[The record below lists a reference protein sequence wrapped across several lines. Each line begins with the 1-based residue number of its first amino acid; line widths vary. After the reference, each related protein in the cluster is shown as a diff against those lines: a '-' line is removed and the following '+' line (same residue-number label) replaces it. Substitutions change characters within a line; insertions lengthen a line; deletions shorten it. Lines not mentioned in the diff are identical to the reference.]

1 MLNPSQKHIK
11 FMAFPLHVTTPAIH
25 VNRSSPLPFS
35 AYLCHAF
42 PKGDAT
48 VRLQTAEAEKP
59 SSRRTMASCIF
70 IKTRRYDIMARKPE
84 LRNRV
89 GITETKKEIIIM
101 AEVSKT
107 PANVAINAMQAIPFS
122 SMIGGPLNACIEAQA
137 MAARTSWEFIKEV
150 GLNTDEK
157 GQKSAVMVAFSFN
170 RGGRMVQLN
179 VPLLTIV
186 PIPYIAINTIDINFK
201 ASISA
206 SSSTASETTEHTEA
220 GGELGAKAELNLGL
234 FSMEANLKA
243 NYSSKKDSKAT
254 AESKYSVESTIDV
267 AVKAGQEGMPAG
279 MAKVLEL
286 LGSAL
291 DVVDA
296 KGELQVNATI
306 LNVGDNLVIAYKN
319 KEGLFDNSVLKVKKG
334 DTDVVISDADKK
346 KDSVVLN
353 LNAEKFKAGDVLEIT
368 AGENT
373 VKVNVVK
380 KETEDTKSQE

>member
-1 MLNPSQKHIK
+1 
-11 FMAFPLHVTTPAIH
+11 
-25 VNRSSPLPFS
+25 
-35 AYLCHAF
+35 
-42 PKGDAT
+42 
-48 VRLQTAEAEKP
+48 
-59 SSRRTMASCIF
+59 
-70 IKTRRYDIMARKPE
+70 
-84 LRNRV
+84 
-89 GITETKKEIIIM
+89 M

-107 PANVAINAMQAIPFS
+107 PANVAINAMRAIPFS

-267 AVKAGQEGMPAG
+267 AVKAGQESMPAG

-296 KGELQVNATI
+296 KGELQVNATV
-306 LNVGDNLVIAYKN
+306 LSVGDNLVISYKN

-334 DTDVVISDADKK
+334 DTDVTISDADKK

>member
-1 MLNPSQKHIK
+1 
-11 FMAFPLHVTTPAIH
+11 
-25 VNRSSPLPFS
+25 
-35 AYLCHAF
+35 
-42 PKGDAT
+42 
-48 VRLQTAEAEKP
+48 
-59 SSRRTMASCIF
+59 
-70 IKTRRYDIMARKPE
+70 
-84 LRNRV
+84 
-89 GITETKKEIIIM
+89 M

-179 VPLLTIV
+179 VPLLTI
-186 PIPYIAINTIDINFK
+186 INFK

>member
-1 MLNPSQKHIK
+1 
-11 FMAFPLHVTTPAIH
+11 
-25 VNRSSPLPFS
+25 
-35 AYLCHAF
+35 
-42 PKGDAT
+42 
-48 VRLQTAEAEKP
+48 
-59 SSRRTMASCIF
+59 
-70 IKTRRYDIMARKPE
+70 
-84 LRNRV
+84 
-89 GITETKKEIIIM
+89 M

-220 GGELGAKAELNLGL
+220 GGELDAKAELNLGL

-319 KEGLFDNSVLKVKKG
+319 KEGLFDNSVLKVKNG
-334 DTDVVISDADKK
+334 DTDVDISDADKK

-353 LNAEKFKAGDVLEIT
+353 LNAEKFKAGDVLKIT

>member
-1 MLNPSQKHIK
+1 
-11 FMAFPLHVTTPAIH
+11 
-25 VNRSSPLPFS
+25 
-35 AYLCHAF
+35 
-42 PKGDAT
+42 
-48 VRLQTAEAEKP
+48 
-59 SSRRTMASCIF
+59 
-70 IKTRRYDIMARKPE
+70 
-84 LRNRV
+84 
-89 GITETKKEIIIM
+89 M

-206 SSSTASETTEHTEA
+206 SSSTASETSEHTEA
-220 GGELGAKAELNLGL
+220 GGEVNAKAKLNLGL
-234 FSMEANLKA
+234 FSLQANLKA

-267 AVKAGQEGMPAG
+267 AVKAGQESMPAG

-286 LGSAL
+286 LGTAL

-306 LNVGDNLVIAYKN
+306 LSVGDNLVISYKN
-319 KEGLFDNSVLKVKKG
+319 KEGLFDNSMLKIKKG
-334 DTDVVISDADKK
+334 DTDVAISDDDKK

-380 KETEDTKSQE
+380 KETEDTKPQE

>member
-1 MLNPSQKHIK
+1 
-11 FMAFPLHVTTPAIH
+11 
-25 VNRSSPLPFS
+25 
-35 AYLCHAF
+35 
-42 PKGDAT
+42 
-48 VRLQTAEAEKP
+48 
-59 SSRRTMASCIF
+59 
-70 IKTRRYDIMARKPE
+70 
-84 LRNRV
+84 
-89 GITETKKEIIIM
+89 M

-157 GQKSAVMVAFSFN
+157 GQKSAIMVAFSFN

-206 SSSTASETTEHTEA
+206 SSTASETSEHTEA
-220 GGELGAKAELNLGL
+220 GGEVNAKAKLNLGL
-234 FSMEANLKA
+234 FSLQANLKA

-267 AVKAGQEGMPAG
+267 AVKAGQESMPAG

-286 LGSAL
+286 LGTAL

-306 LNVGDNLVIAYKN
+306 LSVGDNLVVSYKN
-319 KEGLFDNSVLKVKKG
+319 KEGLFDNSMLKIKKG
-334 DTDVVISDADKK
+334 DTDVAISDDDKK

-380 KETEDTKSQE
+380 KETEDTKPQE

>member
-1 MLNPSQKHIK
+1 MTDVSQ
-11 FMAFPLHVTTPAIH
+11 
-25 VNRSSPLPFS
+25 
-35 AYLCHAF
+35 
-42 PKGDAT
+42 
-48 VRLQTAEAEKP
+48 
-59 SSRRTMASCIF
+59 
-70 IKTRRYDIMARKPE
+70 
-84 LRNRV
+84 
-89 GITETKKEIIIM
+89 
-101 AEVSKT
+101 T

-157 GQKSAVMVAFSFN
+157 GQKSAIMVAFSFN

-201 ASISA
+201 ACISA

-319 KEGLFDNSVLKVKKG
+319 KEGLFDNSVLKVKNG
-334 DTDVVISDADKK
+334 DTDVTISDADKK

>member
-1 MLNPSQKHIK
+1 
-11 FMAFPLHVTTPAIH
+11 
-25 VNRSSPLPFS
+25 
-35 AYLCHAF
+35 
-42 PKGDAT
+42 
-48 VRLQTAEAEKP
+48 
-59 SSRRTMASCIF
+59 
-70 IKTRRYDIMARKPE
+70 
-84 LRNRV
+84 
-89 GITETKKEIIIM
+89 M

-319 KEGLFDNSVLKVKKG
+319 KEGLFDNSVLKVKNG
-334 DTDVVISDADKK
+334 DTDVDISDADKK

-353 LNAEKFKAGDVLEIT
+353 LNAEKFKAGDVLKIT

>member
-1 MLNPSQKHIK
+1 
-11 FMAFPLHVTTPAIH
+11 
-25 VNRSSPLPFS
+25 
-35 AYLCHAF
+35 
-42 PKGDAT
+42 
-48 VRLQTAEAEKP
+48 
-59 SSRRTMASCIF
+59 
-70 IKTRRYDIMARKPE
+70 
-84 LRNRV
+84 
-89 GITETKKEIIIM
+89 M

-137 MAARTSWEFIKEV
+137 MA
-150 GLNTDEK
+150 
-157 GQKSAVMVAFSFN
+157 
-170 RGGRMVQLN
+170 GGRMVQLN

-206 SSSTASETTEHTEA
+206 SSSTASESSEHTEA
-220 GGELGAKAELNLGL
+220 GGEVNAKAKLNLGL
-234 FSMEANLKA
+234 FSLQANLKA

-267 AVKAGQEGMPAG
+267 AVKAGQESMPAG

-286 LGSAL
+286 LGTAL

-296 KGELQVNATI
+296 MGELQVNATI
-306 LNVGDNLVIAYKN
+306 LSVGDNLVISYKN
-319 KEGLFDNSVLKVKKG
+319 KEGLFDNSMLKIKKG
-334 DTDVVISDADKK
+334 DTDVAISDDDKK

-380 KETEDTKSQE
+380 KETEDTKPQE

>member
-1 MLNPSQKHIK
+1 
-11 FMAFPLHVTTPAIH
+11 
-25 VNRSSPLPFS
+25 
-35 AYLCHAF
+35 
-42 PKGDAT
+42 
-48 VRLQTAEAEKP
+48 
-59 SSRRTMASCIF
+59 
-70 IKTRRYDIMARKPE
+70 
-84 LRNRV
+84 
-89 GITETKKEIIIM
+89 M

-157 GQKSAVMVAFSFN
+157 GQKSAIMVAFSFN

-206 SSSTASETTEHTEA
+206 SSSTASETSEHTEA
-220 GGELGAKAELNLGL
+220 GGEVNAKAKLNLGL
-234 FSMEANLKA
+234 FSLQANLKA

-267 AVKAGQEGMPAG
+267 AVKAGQESMPAG

-286 LGSAL
+286 LGTAL

-306 LNVGDNLVIAYKN
+306 LSVGDNLVISYKN
-319 KEGLFDNSVLKVKKG
+319 KEGLFDNSLLKIKKG
-334 DTDVVISDADKK
+334 DTDVAISDDDKK

-373 VKVNVVK
+373 IKVNVVK
-380 KETEDTKSQE
+380 KETEDTKPQE

>member
-1 MLNPSQKHIK
+1 
-11 FMAFPLHVTTPAIH
+11 
-25 VNRSSPLPFS
+25 
-35 AYLCHAF
+35 
-42 PKGDAT
+42 
-48 VRLQTAEAEKP
+48 
-59 SSRRTMASCIF
+59 
-70 IKTRRYDIMARKPE
+70 
-84 LRNRV
+84 
-89 GITETKKEIIIM
+89 M

-306 LNVGDNLVIAYKN
+306 LNVGDNLVISYKN

-334 DTDVVISDADKK
+334 DTDVTISDDDKK

>member
-1 MLNPSQKHIK
+1 
-11 FMAFPLHVTTPAIH
+11 
-25 VNRSSPLPFS
+25 
-35 AYLCHAF
+35 
-42 PKGDAT
+42 
-48 VRLQTAEAEKP
+48 
-59 SSRRTMASCIF
+59 
-70 IKTRRYDIMARKPE
+70 
-84 LRNRV
+84 
-89 GITETKKEIIIM
+89 M

-122 SMIGGPLNACIEAQA
+122 SMIGGPLKACIEAQA

-157 GQKSAVMVAFSFN
+157 GQKSAIMVAFSFN

-206 SSSTASETTEHTEA
+206 SSSTASETSEHTEA
-220 GGELGAKAELNLGL
+220 GGEVNAKAKLNLGL
-234 FSMEANLKA
+234 FSLQANLKA

-267 AVKAGQEGMPAG
+267 AVKAGQESMPAG

-286 LGSAL
+286 LGTAL

-306 LNVGDNLVIAYKN
+306 LSVGDNLVISYKN
-319 KEGLFDNSVLKVKKG
+319 KEGLFDNSLLKIKKG
-334 DTDVVISDADKK
+334 DTDVAISDDDKK

-380 KETEDTKSQE
+380 KETEDTKPQE

>member
-1 MLNPSQKHIK
+1 
-11 FMAFPLHVTTPAIH
+11 
-25 VNRSSPLPFS
+25 
-35 AYLCHAF
+35 
-42 PKGDAT
+42 
-48 VRLQTAEAEKP
+48 
-59 SSRRTMASCIF
+59 
-70 IKTRRYDIMARKPE
+70 
-84 LRNRV
+84 
-89 GITETKKEIIIM
+89 M

-122 SMIGGPLNACIEAQA
+122 SMIGGPLNIEAQA

-157 GQKSAVMVAFSFN
+157 GQKSAIMVAFSFN

-206 SSSTASETTEHTEA
+206 SSSTASETSEHTEA
-220 GGELGAKAELNLGL
+220 GGEVNAKAKLNLGL
-234 FSMEANLKA
+234 FSLQANLKA

-267 AVKAGQEGMPAG
+267 AVKAGQESMPAG

-296 KGELQVNATI
+296 KGELQVNATV
-306 LNVGDNLVIAYKN
+306 LSVGDNLVISYKN

-334 DTDVVISDADKK
+334 DTDVTISDDDKK

>member
-1 MLNPSQKHIK
+1 
-11 FMAFPLHVTTPAIH
+11 
-25 VNRSSPLPFS
+25 
-35 AYLCHAF
+35 
-42 PKGDAT
+42 
-48 VRLQTAEAEKP
+48 
-59 SSRRTMASCIF
+59 
-70 IKTRRYDIMARKPE
+70 
-84 LRNRV
+84 
-89 GITETKKEIIIM
+89 M

-157 GQKSAVMVAFSFN
+157 GQKSAIMVAFSFN

-206 SSSTASETTEHTEA
+206 SSSTASESSEHTEA
-220 GGELGAKAELNLGL
+220 GGEVNAKAKLNLGL
-234 FSMEANLKA
+234 FSLQANLKA

-267 AVKAGQEGMPAG
+267 AVKAGQESMPAG

-286 LGSAL
+286 LGTAL

-306 LNVGDNLVIAYKN
+306 LSVGDNLVISYKN
-319 KEGLFDNSVLKVKKG
+319 KEGLFDNSLLKIKKG
-334 DTDVVISDADKK
+334 DTDVAISDDDKK

-380 KETEDTKSQE
+380 KETEDTKPQE

>member
-1 MLNPSQKHIK
+1 
-11 FMAFPLHVTTPAIH
+11 
-25 VNRSSPLPFS
+25 
-35 AYLCHAF
+35 
-42 PKGDAT
+42 
-48 VRLQTAEAEKP
+48 
-59 SSRRTMASCIF
+59 
-70 IKTRRYDIMARKPE
+70 
-84 LRNRV
+84 
-89 GITETKKEIIIM
+89 M

-157 GQKSAVMVAFSFN
+157 GQKSAIMVAFSFN

-206 SSSTASETTEHTEA
+206 SSSTTSETAEHTEA
-220 GGELGAKAELNLGL
+220 GGELDAKAKLNLGL
-234 FSMEANLKA
+234 FSLQANLKA

-267 AVKAGQEGMPAG
+267 AVKAGQESMPAG

-286 LGSAL
+286 LGTAL

-306 LNVGDNLVIAYKN
+306 LSVGDNLVISYKN
-319 KEGLFDNSVLKVKKG
+319 KEGLFDNSVLKVKRG
-334 DTDVVISDADKK
+334 DTDVTISDADKK

-353 LNAEKFKAGDVLEIT
+353 LNAENFKAGDVLEIT

-380 KETEDTKSQE
+380 KETEDTKPQE

>member
-1 MLNPSQKHIK
+1 
-11 FMAFPLHVTTPAIH
+11 
-25 VNRSSPLPFS
+25 
-35 AYLCHAF
+35 
-42 PKGDAT
+42 
-48 VRLQTAEAEKP
+48 
-59 SSRRTMASCIF
+59 
-70 IKTRRYDIMARKPE
+70 
-84 LRNRV
+84 
-89 GITETKKEIIIM
+89 M

-157 GQKSAVMVAFSFN
+157 GQKSAIMVAFSFN

-206 SSSTASETTEHTEA
+206 SSSTASESSEHTEA
-220 GGELGAKAELNLGL
+220 GGEVNAKAKLNLGL
-234 FSMEANLKA
+234 FSLQANLKA

-267 AVKAGQEGMPAG
+267 AVKAGQESMPAG

-296 KGELQVNATI
+296 KGELQVNATV
-306 LNVGDNLVIAYKN
+306 LSVGDNLVISYKN

-334 DTDVVISDADKK
+334 DTDVTISDDDKK

>member
-1 MLNPSQKHIK
+1 
-11 FMAFPLHVTTPAIH
+11 
-25 VNRSSPLPFS
+25 
-35 AYLCHAF
+35 
-42 PKGDAT
+42 
-48 VRLQTAEAEKP
+48 
-59 SSRRTMASCIF
+59 
-70 IKTRRYDIMARKPE
+70 
-84 LRNRV
+84 
-89 GITETKKEIIIM
+89 M

-220 GGELGAKAELNLGL
+220 SGELGAKAELNLGL

-267 AVKAGQEGMPAG
+267 AVKAGQESMPAG

-286 LGSAL
+286 LGTAL

-306 LNVGDNLVIAYKN
+306 LSVGDNLVISYKN
-319 KEGLFDNSVLKVKKG
+319 KEGLFDNSLLKIKKG
-334 DTDVVISDADKK
+334 DTDVAISDDDKK

-380 KETEDTKSQE
+380 KETEDTKPQE

>member
-1 MLNPSQKHIK
+1 
-11 FMAFPLHVTTPAIH
+11 
-25 VNRSSPLPFS
+25 
-35 AYLCHAF
+35 
-42 PKGDAT
+42 
-48 VRLQTAEAEKP
+48 
-59 SSRRTMASCIF
+59 
-70 IKTRRYDIMARKPE
+70 
-84 LRNRV
+84 
-89 GITETKKEIIIM
+89 M
-101 AEVSKT
+101 AEVSQT

-157 GQKSAVMVAFSFN
+157 GQKSAIMVAFSFN

-206 SSSTASETTEHTEA
+206 SSSTASETSEHTEA
-220 GGELGAKAELNLGL
+220 GGEVNAKAKLNLGL
-234 FSMEANLKA
+234 FSLQANLKA

-254 AESKYSVESTIDV
+254 DV
-267 AVKAGQEGMPAG
+267 AVKAGQESMPAG

-286 LGSAL
+286 LGTAL

-306 LNVGDNLVIAYKN
+306 LSVGDNLVISYKN
-319 KEGLFDNSVLKVKKG
+319 KEGLFDNSLLKIKKG
-334 DTDVVISDADKK
+334 DTDVAISDDDKK

-373 VKVNVVK
+373 IKVNVVK
-380 KETEDTKSQE
+380 KETEDTKPQE

>member
-1 MLNPSQKHIK
+1 
-11 FMAFPLHVTTPAIH
+11 
-25 VNRSSPLPFS
+25 
-35 AYLCHAF
+35 
-42 PKGDAT
+42 
-48 VRLQTAEAEKP
+48 
-59 SSRRTMASCIF
+59 
-70 IKTRRYDIMARKPE
+70 
-84 LRNRV
+84 
-89 GITETKKEIIIM
+89 M

-220 GGELGAKAELNLGL
+220 SGELGAKAELNLGL

-267 AVKAGQEGMPAG
+267 AVKAGQESMPAG

-286 LGSAL
+286 LGTAL

-306 LNVGDNLVIAYKN
+306 LSVGDNLVISYKN
-319 KEGLFDNSVLKVKKG
+319 KEGLFDNSLLKIKKG
-334 DTDVVISDADKK
+334 DTDVAISDDDKK

-368 AGENT
+368 AGENI

-380 KETEDTKSQE
+380 KETEDTKPQE

>member
-1 MLNPSQKHIK
+1 
-11 FMAFPLHVTTPAIH
+11 
-25 VNRSSPLPFS
+25 
-35 AYLCHAF
+35 
-42 PKGDAT
+42 
-48 VRLQTAEAEKP
+48 
-59 SSRRTMASCIF
+59 
-70 IKTRRYDIMARKPE
+70 
-84 LRNRV
+84 
-89 GITETKKEIIIM
+89 M

-157 GQKSAVMVAFSFN
+157 GQKSAIMVAFSFN

-206 SSSTASETTEHTEA
+206 SSSTTSETAEHTEA
-220 GGELGAKAELNLGL
+220 GGELDAKAKLNLGL
-234 FSMEANLKA
+234 FSLQANLKA

-267 AVKAGQEGMPAG
+267 AVKAGQESMPAG

-286 LGSAL
+286 LGTAL

-306 LNVGDNLVIAYKN
+306 LSVGDNLVISYKN
-319 KEGLFDNSVLKVKKG
+319 KEGLFDNSLLKIKKG
-334 DTDVVISDADKK
+334 DTDVAISDDDKK

-380 KETEDTKSQE
+380 KETEDTKPQE

>member
-1 MLNPSQKHIK
+1 
-11 FMAFPLHVTTPAIH
+11 
-25 VNRSSPLPFS
+25 
-35 AYLCHAF
+35 
-42 PKGDAT
+42 
-48 VRLQTAEAEKP
+48 
-59 SSRRTMASCIF
+59 
-70 IKTRRYDIMARKPE
+70 
-84 LRNRV
+84 
-89 GITETKKEIIIM
+89 M

-157 GQKSAVMVAFSFN
+157 GQKSAIMVAFSFN

-206 SSSTASETTEHTEA
+206 SSSTTSETAEHTEA
-220 GGELGAKAELNLGL
+220 GGELDAKAKLNLGL

-267 AVKAGQEGMPAG
+267 AVKAGQESMPAG

-286 LGSAL
+286 LGTAL

-306 LNVGDNLVIAYKN
+306 LSVGDNLVISYKN
-319 KEGLFDNSVLKVKKG
+319 KEGLFDNSVLKVKRG
-334 DTDVVISDADKK
+334 DTDVTISDADKK

-353 LNAEKFKAGDVLEIT
+353 LNAENFKAGDVLEIT

-380 KETEDTKSQE
+380 KETEDTKPQE

>member
-1 MLNPSQKHIK
+1 
-11 FMAFPLHVTTPAIH
+11 
-25 VNRSSPLPFS
+25 
-35 AYLCHAF
+35 
-42 PKGDAT
+42 
-48 VRLQTAEAEKP
+48 
-59 SSRRTMASCIF
+59 
-70 IKTRRYDIMARKPE
+70 
-84 LRNRV
+84 
-89 GITETKKEIIIM
+89 M

-267 AVKAGQEGMPAG
+267 AVKAGQESMPAG

-334 DTDVVISDADKK
+334 DTDVAISDDDKK

-380 KETEDTKSQE
+380 KETEDTKPQE

>member
-1 MLNPSQKHIK
+1 
-11 FMAFPLHVTTPAIH
+11 
-25 VNRSSPLPFS
+25 
-35 AYLCHAF
+35 
-42 PKGDAT
+42 
-48 VRLQTAEAEKP
+48 
-59 SSRRTMASCIF
+59 
-70 IKTRRYDIMARKPE
+70 
-84 LRNRV
+84 
-89 GITETKKEIIIM
+89 M

-157 GQKSAVMVAFSFN
+157 GQKSAIMVAFSFN

-206 SSSTASETTEHTEA
+206 SSSSASETSEHTEA
-220 GGELGAKAELNLGL
+220 GGEVNAKAKLNLGL
-234 FSMEANLKA
+234 FSLQANLKA

-267 AVKAGQEGMPAG
+267 AVKAGQESMPAG

-286 LGSAL
+286 LGTAL

-306 LNVGDNLVIAYKN
+306 LSVGDNLVVSYKN
-319 KEGLFDNSVLKVKKG
+319 KEGLFDNSMLKIKKG
-334 DTDVVISDADKK
+334 DTDVAISDDDKK

-380 KETEDTKSQE
+380 KETEDTKPQE

>member
-1 MLNPSQKHIK
+1 
-11 FMAFPLHVTTPAIH
+11 
-25 VNRSSPLPFS
+25 
-35 AYLCHAF
+35 
-42 PKGDAT
+42 
-48 VRLQTAEAEKP
+48 
-59 SSRRTMASCIF
+59 
-70 IKTRRYDIMARKPE
+70 
-84 LRNRV
+84 
-89 GITETKKEIIIM
+89 M

-157 GQKSAVMVAFSFN
+157 GQKSAIMVAFSFN

-296 KGELQVNATI
+296 KGELQVNATVVS
-306 LNVGDNLVIAYKN
+306 VGDNLVISYKN

-334 DTDVVISDADKK
+334 DTDVTISDDDKK

>member
-1 MLNPSQKHIK
+1 
-11 FMAFPLHVTTPAIH
+11 
-25 VNRSSPLPFS
+25 
-35 AYLCHAF
+35 
-42 PKGDAT
+42 
-48 VRLQTAEAEKP
+48 
-59 SSRRTMASCIF
+59 
-70 IKTRRYDIMARKPE
+70 
-84 LRNRV
+84 
-89 GITETKKEIIIM
+89 M

-157 GQKSAVMVAFSFN
+157 GQKSAIMVAFSFN

-206 SSSTASETTEHTEA
+206 SSSTASETSEHTEA
-220 GGELGAKAELNLGL
+220 GGEVNAKAKLNLGL
-234 FSMEANLKA
+234 FSLQANLKA

-267 AVKAGQEGMPAG
+267 AVKAGQESMPAG

-286 LGSAL
+286 LGTAL

-306 LNVGDNLVIAYKN
+306 LSVGDNLVISYKN
-319 KEGLFDNSVLKVKKG
+319 KEGLFDNSMLKIKKG
-334 DTDVVISDADKK
+334 DTDVAISDDDKK
-346 KDSVVLN
+346 KDSVVFN

-380 KETEDTKSQE
+380 KETEDTKPQE

>member
-1 MLNPSQKHIK
+1 
-11 FMAFPLHVTTPAIH
+11 
-25 VNRSSPLPFS
+25 
-35 AYLCHAF
+35 
-42 PKGDAT
+42 
-48 VRLQTAEAEKP
+48 
-59 SSRRTMASCIF
+59 
-70 IKTRRYDIMARKPE
+70 
-84 LRNRV
+84 
-89 GITETKKEIIIM
+89 M

-206 SSSTASETTEHTEA
+206 SSSTASETSEHTEA

-267 AVKAGQEGMPAG
+267 AVKAGQESMPAG

-334 DTDVVISDADKK
+334 DTDVAISDDDKK